1 MANIFKKQN
10 SPQICDG
17 WRGIFINSHVGNIL
31 AGLLY
36 DALESSFVKLVGSTQ
51 IGGAPGVGMAP
62 ATHVVRIFLDVAR
75 LKNMS
80 VMVLFVDL
88 SKAFDYLIRELV
100 LGWPAHIGPA
110 ERRRYLAK
118 VGVPEQQ
125 VDAMLNLIDC
135 QPSAFAAA
143 GVPQYVRALLLSL
156 HTGAWF
162 QIGSIRVV
170 TRRGGRHGV
179 QAWNHPF

>member
-1 MANIFKKQN
+1 MANVFKKKG
-10 SPQICDG
+10 SPQICDD
-17 WRGIFINSHVGNIL
+17 WRGILINSHAGKVL

-36 DALESSFVKLVGSTQ
+36 DALEPSFVKWVGSTQ
-51 IGGAPGVGMAP
+51 FGGTPGMGTAP
-62 ATHVVRIFLDVAR
+62 ATHVVRTFLDVAR
-75 LKNMS
+75 LKTVS

-118 VGVPEQQ
+118 VGVPEEQ
-125 VDAMLNLIDC
+125 VDAMLNLIDG
-135 QPSAFAAA
+135 QPSVFEAA

-162 QIGSIRVV
+162 QIGSTRVV
-170 TRRGGRHGV
+170 TRRGGRQGC
-179 QAWNHPF
+179 

>member
-1 MANIFKKQN
+1 MVRT
-10 SPQICDG
+10 S
-17 WRGIFINSHVGNIL
+17 L
-31 AGLLY
+31 
-36 DALESSFVKLVGSTQ
+36 DA
-51 IGGAPGVGMAP
+51 
-62 ATHVVRIFLDVAR
+62 AR

-80 VMVLFVDL
+80 AIVLFVDL

-118 VGVPEQQ
+118 VGVPEEQ

-135 QPSAFAAA
+135 QPSAFEAA

-162 QIGSIRVV
+162 QIGSTRVV
-170 TRRGGRHGV
+170 TRRSGG
-179 QAWNHPF
+179 ASMEPPFLRLDMRWR